1 MNTVAEIGRGA
12 IGVLGDSGINGSVA
26 VAAAAL
32 VVVLT
37 IVVVFVM
44 VLRSNGS
51 ASKTAH
57 GLGYDAQ
64 RGPLGQPQNDPDAA
78 WGRPSTPADAA
89 PWGAQPRPNA
99 AANGWGAAPDLAA
112 NAGQGG
118 QFGQM
123 SAMGGAPSA
132 GAAGRGGWNGGA
144 AAGANSWDAPAA
156 PPSDAPPWGAPQRAG
171 GAGWDAPAPASR
183 PAASWD
189 APAAAPANMPAAG
202 GWGAPASTPAAG
214 APPWGAPAKESAPW
228 DSGAP
233 ANAPLWGGQPAAPA
247 PNSAAG
253 GWGATPADA
262 GAMPA
267 WGAPAAP
274 APHQGVPSVPL
285 AGGNGYPGG
294 GYDDAPAYGD
304 DRTRVARPGGPQR
317 LGMIVVRQGK
327 EPGRIFEIRSD
338 RMTIGRSRD
347 SDIFL
352 EDLAV
357 SRLHTTV
364 GRDDGG
370 NYLIRDENSANGTYV
385 NNQRITEQPLE
396 EGDEIQVGQT
406 VLAFMKK

>member
-1 MNTVAEIGRGA
+1 MSTFGQIARGA
-12 IGVLGDSGINGSVA
+12 FGVLGDSGINGSVA

-78 WGRPSTPADAA
+78 WGGRPSTPAEAA
-89 PWGAQPRPNA
+89 PWGAQPR
-99 AANGWGAAPDLAA
+99 ANPASGWGAAPDLASNGA
-112 NAGQGG
+112 QGG

-123 SAMGGAPSA
+123 GASAPASNAGAP
-132 GAAGRGGWNGGA
+132 GGWGVPSANG
-144 AAGANSWDAPAA
+144 WDAPAA
-156 PPSDAPPWGAPQRAG
+156 QPDAAPWSAPQRG
-171 GAGWDAPAPASR
+171 TGPGWDAPNPPSR
-183 PAASWD
+183 PAAPAWD
-189 APAAAPANMPAAG
+189 APAAAPASMPAAG

-214 APPWGAPAKESAPW
+214 AG
-228 DSGAP
+228 
-233 ANAPLWGGQPAAPA
+233 
-247 PNSAAG
+247 
-253 GWGATPADA
+253 T
-262 GAMPA
+262 PA
-267 WGAPAAP
+267 WGAPAADP
-274 APHQGVPSVPL
+274 APWDAGAGANAPAWGGQPASPSAPAAGGWGAAQADQANMPPWAAAAAARQGVPSAPL
-285 AGGNGYPGG
+285 AGNYG
-294 GYDDAPAYGD
+294 GYDAAPAFGE
-304 DRTRVARPGGPQR
+304 DRTRVARPGGAGGPQR
-317 LGMIVVRQGK
+317 LGVIVVRQGK
-327 EPGRIFEIRSD
+327 EPGRVFEIRSD

-364 GRDDGG
+364 GRDNAG
-370 NYLIRDENSANGTYV
+370 NYIIRDENSANGTYV

-396 EGDEIQVGQT
+396 EGDEIQVGQS
-406 VLAFMKK
+406 VLAFMKQ